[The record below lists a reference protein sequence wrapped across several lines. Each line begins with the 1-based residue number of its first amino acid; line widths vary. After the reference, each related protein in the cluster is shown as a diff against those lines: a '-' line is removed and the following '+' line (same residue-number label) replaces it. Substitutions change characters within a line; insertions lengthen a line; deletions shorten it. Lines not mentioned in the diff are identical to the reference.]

1 MPTDTEI
8 SNMEG
13 FVETMRPFAEIT
25 EVMGKEKQVTFSAV
39 RLFLYKLLSIHL
51 IEKPS
56 DSNVMKQIK
65 QVVKSDL
72 EDRYSDPHLMML
84 LNKACFL
91 DPRFK
96 SLSFLSDEDRKSV
109 LLSVEEEAAHTKTEM
124 VSSKGENPDMSAGGP
139 GPSMKKA
146 KQESK
151 FLSLLEDVL
160 DKLDTTHAGISPQEA
175 ANKEIQRYLCID
187 ANRKENP
194 TKWWKNYCT
203 QLPLLSTMARKYLC
217 IPATSVPSERAFST
231 AGNVVNAKRSCLLP
245 ENTNILTFLAQ
256 NMD

>member
-1 MPTDTEI
+1 MPNDAEI

-13 FVETMRPFAEIT
+13 FVEAMRPFAEIT
-25 EVMGKEKQVTFSAV
+25 EVMGKEKQVSFSAV
-39 RLFLYKLLSIHL
+39 RLFLYKLLSVHL

-56 DSNVMKQIK
+56 DSNIIKQIK

-96 SLSFLSDEDRKSV
+96 SLSFLSDENRKDV
-109 LLSVEEEAAHTKTEM
+109 IRSVEEEAACLKAEM
-124 VSSKGENPDMSAGGP
+124 ILSEKENPADGP
-139 GPSMKKA
+139 KATKKA
-146 KQESK
+146 KHESK

-160 DKLDTTHAGISPQEA
+160 DLDRPHTTHADISPQEA
-175 ANKEIQRYLCID
+175 ANKEIQKYHCID
-187 ANRKENP
+187 ANREENP
-194 TKWWKNYCT
+194 TIWWKNYST

-217 IPATSVPSERAFST
+217 IPGTSVPSERAFNT

-256 NMD
+256 NLD

>member
-1 MPTDTEI
+1 
-8 SNMEG
+8 MEG
-13 FVETMRPFAEIT
+13 FVETMQPFAEIT

-39 RLFLYKLLSIHL
+39 RLFLYKLLSTHL

-72 EDRYSDPHLMML
+72 EDRYSDPHLTRMML

-96 SLSFLSDEDRKSV
+96 LLSFLSDEDRKSV
-109 LLSVEEEAAHTKTEM
+109 LLSVEEEAAHIKTEM
-124 VSSKGENPDMSAGGP
+124 VSSKGENPDMCAGGP

-151 FLSLLEDVL
+151 FLSLLE
-160 DKLDTTHAGISPQEA
+160 
-175 ANKEIQRYLCID
+175 
-187 ANRKENP
+187 
-194 TKWWKNYCT
+194 
-203 QLPLLSTMARKYLC
+203 
-217 IPATSVPSERAFST
+217 
-231 AGNVVNAKRSCLLP
+231 NV
-245 ENTNILTFLAQ
+245 
-256 NMD
+256 